1 MKKNHFLSLF
11 GQRRQ
16 AAPPLPPQM
25 QFEVPSFSQWRSN
38 RPPFLT
44 NIFMPMAA
52 NATAMMMMVMSK
64 RVQNMCDT
72 NSFHSRYNKL

>member
-1 MKKNHFLSLF
+1 MKKNHFLFLF

-16 AAPPLPPQM
+16 ASPPLPPQM
-25 QFEVPSFSQWRSN
+25 QFDVPSFSQWRSN
-38 RPPFLT
+38 CPPFLT

-64 RVQNMCDT
+64 RGKNMCDT